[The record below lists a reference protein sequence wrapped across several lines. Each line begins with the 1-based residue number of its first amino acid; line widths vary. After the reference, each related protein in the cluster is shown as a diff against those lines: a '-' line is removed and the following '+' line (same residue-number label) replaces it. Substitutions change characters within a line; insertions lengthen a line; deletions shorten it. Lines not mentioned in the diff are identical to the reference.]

1 MHTACLAASLAD
13 PRDDGATDVKSA
25 RQLTTLLIVLAC
37 HAPGAIAQPADPFG
51 NQPVNRAAVEGATGL
66 HANAV
71 ASFRQ
76 GRFSEAYGRFMAL
89 ADAGHA
95 PSAELAL
102 WMYQH
107 GPTLFDKDWDCSQ
120 MQLTAWA
127 NLAGQPVPTMV
138 GRVYPRSI
146 SQPHPP
152 PQSQSQSQLQPMTP
166 IAKRPR
172 R

>member
-1 MHTACLAASLAD
+1 MKPLFHPAAAD
-13 PRDDGATDVKSA
+13 ITVAG
-25 RQLTTLLIVLAC
+25 VL
-37 HAPGAIAQPADPFG
+37 
-51 NQPVNRAAVEGATGL
+51 
-66 HANAV
+66 
-71 ASFRQ
+71 S
-76 GRFSEAYGRFMAL
+76 AL

-146 SQPHPP
+146 SQPQSHPHP
-152 PQSQSQSQLQPMTP
+152 QSQLQPMTP